1 MAFRWFYKIIASR
14 AERRTE
20 SQRQERERIQKE
32 RDEMAALKLQL
43 ITQVN
48 QQNADINQQN
58 ADILKLES
66 ELQSAKADVNA
77 EKMRQLMQMNGISPE
92 KTLRAREQ
100 AFERNESIGR
110 SYCTLRCSGKCK
122 GYHY

>member
-43 ITQVN
+43 ITQV
-48 QQNADINQQN
+48 NQQN